1 MLLANMAVAR
11 RIHKEFP
18 DLSLLRRHPPPKQ
31 RAADLLVI
39 HILNSVLV
47 TLMQVVWP
55 FPYLF
60 FEGKH
65 HYNPLR

>member
-39 HILNSVLV
+39 RNLNSGLV
-47 TLMQVVWP
+47 TLMQAVWP
-55 FPYLF
+55 LPYLF
-60 FEGKH
+60 
-65 HYNPLR
+65 LRGNIIIIH